1 LGQEHLLYVV
11 RDGAAQPLRVQLGNS
26 SDGMVEVKGEIEAGM
41 QVVTRGNER
50 LRPGQ
55 PVQIIE

>member
-1 LGQEHLLYVV
+1 QYLLFVV
-11 RDGAAQPLRVQLGNS
+11 REGVAQSLPVQLGVAS
-26 SDGMVEVKGEIEAGM
+26 GSMIEVKGPIKAGM

>member
-1 LGQEHLLYVV
+1 LGDTSE
-11 RDGAAQPLRVQLGNS
+11 S
-26 SDGMVEVKGEIEAGM
+26 MIEVKGQITAGM

-55 PVQIIE
+55 PVKIIE